1 MKRRCLCMCMACILA
16 LLLSVPAYAVNAGEY
31 ELEELGLTVSMPP
44 DYVVFTRNISA
55 NDPNLSA
62 YGLTKDGLSSLMSE
76 KNIYLNGWDEDVT
89 QEIIITMIDSLLV
102 DFNLY
107 SDTTLT
113 MMATSFES
121 EYANMGITVIKSEIY
136 QHSQAK
142 FLKIYISQPNGDS
155 TAYGLQYYT
164 VYADKAI
171 NITLQSYSGRITSSQ
186 ESTLKSI
193 VDSASF
199 NTQPQVAET
208 EFTPTTSFTYT
219 DSKTRT
225 TFTVPANWV
234 ETPLSKE
241 RETIDVKFT
250 SLEEAG
256 MSILYGSFDVWSEMT
271 ASERRGYNRSDIDNS
286 IFTKA
291 DIADAFGFPVN
302 DISTIKYADKEYY
315 TATISSDT
323 EAYELSFSVTMTY
336 MITVNNGYMY
346 WFQFSGA
353 KDNEFFDDFVSMLS
367 SVKYSNQDS
376 KAASTNSS
384 NSNLMDRFSLGN
396 IFLSLLITVAI
407 YSLPIIIYRYGIRK
421 KPTEAK
427 TAKKITIIYGVCAF
441 IVMSVIIFAINGG
454 GAAGGAILLW
464 SWVNY
469 RVLIGGKP
477 DNSTPESVEDASSQ
491 DSVAEIETLSSIK
504 VDEQTCAAPS
514 IEQEQKVC
522 TNCGA
527 RLPAESKFCHK
538 CGVFC
543 RSNDSTV

>member
-1 MKRRCLCMCMACILA
+1 
-16 LLLSVPAYAVNAGEY
+16 
-31 ELEELGLTVSMPP
+31 
-44 DYVVFTRNISA
+44 
-55 NDPNLSA
+55 
-62 YGLTKDGLSSLMSE
+62 
-76 KNIYLNGWDEDVT
+76 
-89 QEIIITMIDSLLV
+89 MIDSPLV

-121 EYANMGITVIKSEIY
+121 EYANMGVTVIKSEIY

-171 NITLQSYSGRITSSQ
+171 NITLQSYSGQITSSQ

-199 NTQPQVAET
+199 DTQPQTTEN

-234 ETPLSKE
+234 KTPLSEE

-256 MSILYGSFDVWSEMT
+256 MSILYGSFDVWGEMT
-271 ASERRGYNRSDIDNS
+271 ASERSGYSRSDIDNS
-286 IFTKA
+286 IFTKG
-291 DIADAFGFPVN
+291 DIADALGLSVN
-302 DISTIKYADKEYY
+302 DVSTIKYADNEYY
-315 TATISSDT
+315 TATITSNT
-323 EAYELSFSVTMTY
+323 ETYGLNFSVTMTH

-353 KDNEFFDDFVSMLS
+353 TGNEFFDDFVSMLS
-367 SVKYSNQDS
+367 SVKYPNQGGKVATENDV
-376 KAASTNSS
+376 NSG
-384 NSNLMDRFSLGN
+384 LMNQFNLGN
-396 IFLSLLITVAI
+396 ILLSLLITIAI

-421 KPTEAK
+421 KPAETK
-427 TAKKITIIYGVCAF
+427 QQRKLPSY
-441 IVMSVIIFAINGG
+441 M
-454 GAAGGAILLW
+454 
-464 SWVNY
+464 
-469 RVLIGGKP
+469 
-477 DNSTPESVEDASSQ
+477 ESAHSS
-491 DSVAEIETLSSIK
+491 
-504 VDEQTCAAPS
+504 
-514 IEQEQKVC
+514 
-522 TNCGA
+522 
-527 RLPAESKFCHK
+527 
-538 CGVFC
+538 
-543 RSNDSTV
+543 